1 MKTLM
6 TIINEEKKYLELKK
20 SIRMMNSQRSD
31 TEIIN
36 LIEKKKKISFHEI
49 IKHNEIINKN
59 LKSQI

>member
-36 LIEKKKKISFHEI
+36 LIEEGT
-49 IKHNEIINKN
+49 KN
-59 LKSQI
+59 ILS